1 MVRCRKTNFRI
12 SVIRLIDQGIGHFS
26 LCAARHWTKR
36 IRPFTAF
43 DRDGGDDHL
52 RLTGYGYSCIG
63 IDARSN
69 EKPYSTMRAALDG
82 LHGLHGACVGCSEL
96 PQLPNK
102 KSNYHRRAE
111 WKVVLQH

>member
-1 MVRCRKTNFRI
+1 MNGALPQNQFQNLSHSPDRSGNR
-12 SVIRLIDQGIGHFS
+12 SFS

-69 EKPYSTMRAALDG
+69 EKPYSTMRVAPDG
-82 LHGLHGACVGCSEL
+82 FHGLGEARVGS
-96 PQLPNK
+96 QLPELLNK
-102 KSNYHRRAE
+102 KSNYRRCAD
-111 WKVVLQH
+111 WKFVREH

>member
-36 IRPFTAF
+36 TRPFTAF

-52 RLTGYGYSCIG
+52 RLTGYG
-63 IDARSN
+63 
-69 EKPYSTMRAALDG
+69 LL
-82 LHGLHGACVGCSEL
+82 LHR
-96 PQLPNK
+96 N
-102 KSNYHRRAE
+102 RRE
-111 WKVVLQH
+111 EQ

>member
-52 RLTGYGYSCIG
+52 RLTGYG
-63 IDARSN
+63 
-69 EKPYSTMRAALDG
+69 LL
-82 LHGLHGACVGCSEL
+82 LHR
-96 PQLPNK
+96 N
-102 KSNYHRRAE
+102 RRE
-111 WKVVLQH
+111 EQ

>member
-69 EKPYSTMRAALDG
+69 EKPYSTMRVAPDG
-82 LHGLHGACVGCSEL
+82 FHRLGEARVGT
-96 PQLPNK
+96 QLPELLNK
-102 KSNYHRRAE
+102 KSSYRRCAD
-111 WKVVLQH
+111 WKFVLEH